1 LFYVAVEDRRDVF
14 DKKLTGR
21 TRCRR
26 YEGTRYYKSLYY
38 AEFLNFISS
47 LTIFNTINHKIAVPS
62 RNDRYET
69 LMQVNAVKTS
79 VGKELKT

>member
-47 LTIFNTINHKIAVPS
+47 LTILTQLII
-62 RNDRYET
+62 R
-69 LMQVNAVKTS
+69 
-79 VGKELKT
+79 